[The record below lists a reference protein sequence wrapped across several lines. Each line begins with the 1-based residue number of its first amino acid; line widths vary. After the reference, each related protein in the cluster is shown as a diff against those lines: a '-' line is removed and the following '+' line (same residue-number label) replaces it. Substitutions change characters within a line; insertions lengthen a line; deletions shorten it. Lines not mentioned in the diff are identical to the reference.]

1 MTSLALVIVLLAAL
15 MTPLLMAK
23 FKISYLPTA
32 VAEILVGI
40 LLGQS
45 GFHLISTTPTLTELS
60 SLGVTVLIFLS
71 GMEIDFELFKKQPAT
86 AKSGVKTPLTP
97 LQLAVGSFYAD
108 PIKFARTRQFI
119 GVEWVVHRYWTRN
132 NSLFNHRVRG
142 RHRRVERKRTP
153 QPAAWPNNS
162 VNCCPRGNRPAD
174 FVNNL
179 CRSQ

>member
-97 LQLAVGSFYAD
+97 LQLAVGSFL
-108 PIKFARTRQFI
+108 R
-119 GVEWVVHRYWTRN
+119 
-132 NSLFNHRVRG
+132 
-142 RHRRVERKRTP
+142 
-153 QPAAWPNNS
+153 
-162 VNCCPRGNRPAD
+162 
-174 FVNNL
+174 
-179 CRSQ
+179 